1 MRYQMTS
8 QPHAS
13 CRHGR
18 KGLDVGDSWL
28 GCMLMAADKV
38 FQVRQWL
45 RRLELD
51 SRDKEGKIGE
61 DK

>member
-1 MRYQMTS
+1 
-8 QPHAS
+8 
-13 CRHGR
+13 
-18 KGLDVGDSWL
+18 
-28 GCMLMAADKV
+28 MAADKV